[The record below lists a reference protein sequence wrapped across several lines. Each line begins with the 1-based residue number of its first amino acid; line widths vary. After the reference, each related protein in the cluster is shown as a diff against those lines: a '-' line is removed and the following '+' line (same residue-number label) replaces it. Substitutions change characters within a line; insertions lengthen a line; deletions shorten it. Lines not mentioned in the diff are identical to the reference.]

1 VRLQGRYVRLEP
13 VGPEHSEGLLAHVA
27 RPEDDPSWTYRGTE
41 RPRDRGE
48 VDALVVAARADRA
61 SLTFAVVPLASGVA
75 HGLTSYV
82 RIDPGSGSL
91 EVAGVLF
98 SRAVQRTPVSTEATH
113 LLLRHALDDLG
124 YRRVEWKCDSLNEP
138 SRQAALRLGF
148 THEGRFRQHMTV
160 KVRNR
165 DTDWFAVT
173 DAAWPAVRRA
183 HETWL
188 DPANHDAE
196 GRQRVALGSLTR
208 PSPP

>member
-1 VRLQGRYVRLEP
+1 MGS
-13 VGPEHSEGLLAHVA
+13 EHVADLLAHVV
-27 RPEDDPSWTYRGTE
+27 RPEDDPLWTYRGIE
-41 RPRDRGE
+41 RPRDAARSQS
-48 VDALVVAARADRA
+48 LVAADPRRTAT
-61 SLTFAVVPLASGVA
+61 SLTFAVSRGPGGA
-75 HGLTSYV
+75 HGLSSSYG
-82 RIDPGSGSL
+82 RPDLGAGSL

-113 LLLRHALDDLG
+113 LLLRHAFDDLG

-138 SRQAALRLGF
+138 SRRRGPRLGF

-160 KVRNR
+160 KGRNR

-173 DAAWPAVRRA
+173 DAEWPAVRRA

-196 GRQRVALGSLTR
+196 GRQRVALGALTR